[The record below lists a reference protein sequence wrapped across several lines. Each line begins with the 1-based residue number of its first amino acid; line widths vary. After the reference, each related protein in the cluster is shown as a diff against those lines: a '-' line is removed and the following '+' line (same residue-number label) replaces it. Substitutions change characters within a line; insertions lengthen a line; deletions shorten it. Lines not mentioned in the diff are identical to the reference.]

1 MIDSNVSFDFITERM
16 LKLDERIIYA
26 QRLIYND
33 SITGDYLVN
42 KVVTA
47 DDKGKIRVYVKDLQ
61 EVNKYLRIGTVQNVK
76 QKGKCKYGYYRSK
89 DQEV

>member
-1 MIDSNVSFDFITERM
+1 MKLMKVNADISMDFINDKM

-33 SITGDYLVN
+33 SITGDCLIN

-47 DDKGKIRVYVKDLQ
+47 DDKGRIRAYIKDLQ
-61 EVNKYLRIGTVQNVK
+61 GVNKYLLIDTI
-76 QKGKCKYGYYRSK
+76 
-89 DQEV
+89 

>member
-1 MIDSNVSFDFITERM
+1 MIDDNVSFDFITDKM

-47 DDKGKIRVYVKDLQ
+47 DDKGHIRAYIKDLQ
-61 EVNKYLRIGTVQNVK
+61 EVNKYLKIGTV
-76 QKGKCKYGYYRSK
+76 
-89 DQEV
+89 

>member
-1 MIDSNVSFDFITERM
+1 MIDSNVSFDFIADKM

-33 SITGDYLVN
+33 SITGEYLIN

-47 DDKGKIRVYVKDLQ
+47 DDKGRIRAYIKDLQ
-61 EVNKYLRIGTVQNVK
+61 KVNKYLQTGTV
-76 QKGKCKYGYYRSK
+76 
-89 DQEV
+89 

>member
-33 SITGDYLVN
+33 SVTGDYLVN

-47 DDKGKIRVYVKDLQ
+47 DDKGKIRIYVKDLQ
-61 EVNKYLRIGTVQNVK
+61 EVNKYLKIGTV
-76 QKGKCKYGYYRSK
+76 
-89 DQEV
+89 

>member
-1 MIDSNVSFDFITERM
+1 MIDNNVSFDFITDKM

-33 SITGDYLVN
+33 SITGDYLIN

-47 DDKGKIRVYVKDLQ
+47 DDKGHIRAYIKDLQ
-61 EVNKYLRIGTVQNVK
+61 KVNKYLQIGTV
-76 QKGKCKYGYYRSK
+76 
-89 DQEV
+89 

>member
-47 DDKGKIRVYVKDLQ
+47 DDKGKIRIYVKDLQ

-76 QKGKCKYGYYRSK
+76 QKGKSKYGYYRSK
-89 DQEV
+89 DQKV

>member
-1 MIDSNVSFDFITERM
+1 MIDDNVAFDFISDKM

-33 SITGDYLVN
+33 SITGDYLIN

-47 DDKGKIRVYVKDLQ
+47 DDKGHIRAYVKDLQ
-61 EVNKYLRIGTVQNVK
+61 KVNKYLQTGTV
-76 QKGKCKYGYYRSK
+76 
-89 DQEV
+89 

>member
-1 MIDSNVSFDFITERM
+1 MIDSNVSFDFISDKM

-26 QRLIYND
+26 QKLIYND

-47 DDKGKIRVYVKDLQ
+47 DDKGRIRAYIKDLQ
-61 EVNKYLRIGTVQNVK
+61 KVNKYLQIGTVQNVK
-76 QKGKCKYGYYRSK
+76 QKGKVNNEYYRSK

>member
-1 MIDSNVSFDFITERM
+1 MIDNNVSFDFITDKM

-33 SITGDYLVN
+33 SITGDYLIN

-47 DDKGKIRVYVKDLQ
+47 DDKGHIRSYIKDLQ
-61 EVNKYLRIGTVQNVK
+61 KVNKYLQTGTV
-76 QKGKCKYGYYRSK
+76 
-89 DQEV
+89 

>member
-1 MIDSNVSFDFITERM
+1 MIDDNVSFDFITDKM

-33 SITGDYLVN
+33 SITGDYLIN

-47 DDKGKIRVYVKDLQ
+47 DDKGHIRSYIKDLQ
-61 EVNKYLRIGTVQNVK
+61 KVNKYLQIGTV
-76 QKGKCKYGYYRSK
+76 
-89 DQEV
+89 

>member
-47 DDKGKIRVYVKDLQ
+47 DDKGKIRIYVKDLQ
-61 EVNKYLRIGTVQNVK
+61 EVNKYLKIGTV
-76 QKGKCKYGYYRSK
+76 
-89 DQEV
+89 

>member
-1 MIDSNVSFDFITERM
+1 MIDDNVSFDFITDKM

-42 KVVTA
+42 KVATA
-47 DDKGKIRVYVKDLQ
+47 DDKGKIRIYVKDLQ
-61 EVNKYLRIGTVQNVK
+61 EVNKYLKIGTV
-76 QKGKCKYGYYRSK
+76 
-89 DQEV
+89 

>member
-1 MIDSNVSFDFITERM
+1 MIDNNVSFDFITDKM

-33 SITGDYLVN
+33 SITGDYFIN

-47 DDKGKIRVYVKDLQ
+47 DDKGHIRSYIKDLQ
-61 EVNKYLRIGTVQNVK
+61 KVSKYLKIGTV
-76 QKGKCKYGYYRSK
+76 
-89 DQEV
+89 

>member
-1 MIDSNVSFDFITERM
+1 MIDNNVSFDFITDKM
-16 LKLDERIIYA
+16 LKLNERIIYA

-47 DDKGKIRVYVKDLQ
+47 DDKGKIRIYVKDLQ
-61 EVNKYLRIGTVQNVK
+61 EVNKYLKIGTV
-76 QKGKCKYGYYRSK
+76 
-89 DQEV
+89 

>member
-1 MIDSNVSFDFITERM
+1 MIDENVSFDFITDKM

-33 SITGDYLVN
+33 SITGDYLIN

-47 DDKGKIRVYVKDLQ
+47 DDKGRIKAYVKDLQ
-61 EVNKYLRIGTVQNVK
+61 SVNKYLLIDTM
-76 QKGKCKYGYYRSK
+76 
-89 DQEV
+89 

>member
-1 MIDSNVSFDFITERM
+1 MIDSNVSFDFITDKM

-26 QRLIYND
+26 KRLIYND

-47 DDKGKIRVYVKDLQ
+47 DDKGKIRIYVKDLQ
-61 EVNKYLRIGTVQNVK
+61 EVNKYLKIGTV
-76 QKGKCKYGYYRSK
+76 
-89 DQEV
+89 

>member
-1 MIDSNVSFDFITERM
+1 MIDENVSFDFITDKM

-33 SITGDYLVN
+33 SITGDYLIN

-47 DDKGKIRVYVKDLQ
+47 DDKGHIRAYIKDLQ
-61 EVNKYLRIGTVQNVK
+61 KVNKYLQTGTV
-76 QKGKCKYGYYRSK
+76 
-89 DQEV
+89 

>member
-1 MIDSNVSFDFITERM
+1 MIDNNVSFDFIADKM

-26 QRLIYND
+26 KKLIYND

-47 DDKGKIRVYVKDLQ
+47 DDKGRIRAYVKDLQ
-61 EVNKYLRIGTVQNVK
+61 SVNKYLLIDTM
-76 QKGKCKYGYYRSK
+76 
-89 DQEV
+89 

>member
-1 MIDSNVSFDFITERM
+1 MIDDNVAFDFISDKM

-42 KVVTA
+42 KVATA
-47 DDKGKIRVYVKDLQ
+47 DDKGKIRIYFKDLQ
-61 EVNKYLRIGTVQNVK
+61 KVNKYLKAGIL
-76 QKGKCKYGYYRSK
+76 
-89 DQEV
+89 

>member
-47 DDKGKIRVYVKDLQ
+47 DDKGKIRIYVKDLQ
-61 EVNKYLRIGTVQNVK
+61 EVNKYLRIGTV
-76 QKGKCKYGYYRSK
+76 
-89 DQEV
+89 

>member
-26 QRLIYND
+26 QKLIYND

-47 DDKGKIRVYVKDLQ
+47 DDKGKIRIYVKDLQ
-61 EVNKYLRIGTVQNVK
+61 EVNKYLKIGTV
-76 QKGKCKYGYYRSK
+76 
-89 DQEV
+89 

>member
-1 MIDSNVSFDFITERM
+1 MKLMKVNADLAMDFINDKM

-33 SITGDYLVN
+33 SITGDYLIN

-47 DDKGKIRVYVKDLQ
+47 DDKGHIRSYIKDLQ
-61 EVNKYLRIGTVQNVK
+61 KVNKYLQTGTV
-76 QKGKCKYGYYRSK
+76 
-89 DQEV
+89 

>member
-1 MIDSNVSFDFITERM
+1 MIDENVSFDFITDKM

-33 SITGDYLVN
+33 SITGDYLIN

-47 DDKGKIRVYVKDLQ
+47 DDKGHIRSYIKDLQ
-61 EVNKYLRIGTVQNVK
+61 KVNKYLQTGTV
-76 QKGKCKYGYYRSK
+76 
-89 DQEV
+89 